1 MAKCSGDCSSFTPD
15 SSTAWFKIDEQGE
28 TTNGDGSTWAQAALT
43 TGSPATVTLP
53 DNIEAGNYLIRHE
66 IIALQNAVNLGGA
79 EFYPACV
86 QLNVAGGSGS
96 SSPSPTVSFPGAYSD
111 TDPGIYVPKVRFT
124 VPFRHLRPLK
134 IGN

>member
-79 EFYPACV
+79 EFYPTCIQVKV
-86 QLNVAGGSGS
+86 QGDGTGT
-96 SSPSPTVSFPGAYSD
+96 PDTTVNFPGAYSASD
-111 TDPGIYVPKVRFT
+111 SGLLGDVSSSVPSLSRW
-124 VPFRHLRPLK
+124 
-134 IGN
+134 